1 MRYNPCMRSALFATP
16 LLVATLSAGCF
27 TSFGRQFPSPDPRA
41 IVIGKTNKDDLKR
54 MYGDPYQVGIDSGD
68 PTWRWFFGQRGWGA
82 EETKD
87 LSVRFNADGT
97 VKSYAFTSNFPT
109 DMKRL
114 K

>member
-87 LSVRFNADGT
+87 LSARFNADGT
-97 VKSYAFTSNFPT
+97 VKSYAFTSNFPS
-109 DMKRL
+109 DMTRL